1 LERQAGNFDQVEK
14 AMSLTMT
21 EKAAAEVKRT
31 IQDQNMPT
39 GAMLRIAV
47 VSGGCSGLNY
57 SLQIDDKF
65 DEVNDSKSEQFG
77 VTVVVDRKSELFLD
91 GTTLDYYEGID
102 QRGFHFSNPNAKR
115 TCGCG
120 NSFHV

>member
-1 LERQAGNFDQVEK
+1 
-14 AMSLTMT
+14 MLTMT
-21 EKAAAEVKRT
+21 EKAAAEIKRT
-31 IQDQNMPT
+31 IQEQQFAPNS
-39 GAMLRIAV
+39 MLRVAV

-65 DEVNDSKSEQFG
+65 DDTNDSKTDQHG
-77 VTVVVDRKSELFLD
+77 VTVVVDKKSELFLD
-91 GTTLDYYEGID
+91 GTTLDYYEGVD

>member
-1 LERQAGNFDQVEK
+1 
-14 AMSLTMT
+14 MSLTMT
-21 EKAAAEVKRT
+21 EKAAAEIKRT
-31 IQDQNMPT
+31 IQDQNFAPQS
-39 GAMLRIAV
+39 MLRIAV

-57 SLQIDDKF
+57 RLQIDEKF
-65 DEVNDSKSEQFG
+65 DESNDAKTEQHG

-91 GTTLDYYEGID
+91 GTVLDYYEGVD

>member
-1 LERQAGNFDQVEK
+1 
-14 AMSLTMT
+14 MSLTVT
-21 EKAAAEVKRT
+21 EKAANEIKRT
-31 IQDQNMPT
+31 IEEQKFAPNS
-39 GAMLRIAV
+39 MLRVAV

-65 DEVNDSKSEQFG
+65 DDANDSKSDQFG
-77 VTVVVDRKSELFLD
+77 VTVVIDKKSELFLD
-91 GTTLDYYEGID
+91 GTTLDYYEGVD